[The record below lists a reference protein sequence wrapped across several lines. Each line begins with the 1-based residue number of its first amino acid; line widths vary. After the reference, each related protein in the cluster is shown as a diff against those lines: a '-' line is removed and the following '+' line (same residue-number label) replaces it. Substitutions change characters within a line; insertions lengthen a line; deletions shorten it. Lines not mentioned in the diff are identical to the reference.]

1 MNTIFAKAVRRY
13 DKTAG
18 FLNERADKLNT
29 LFISP
34 TPAAAA
40 VALLTLA
47 VLATAWLTGTALY
60 TPDSWSYLELAK
72 TAFTDHFYKFN
83 TLRSYMPGEYS
94 ASFPFGYPLLIAAA
108 QWLTG
113 WNPFVSVL
121 VNIAV
126 LAATAG
132 VIYATCRQLNMGGLM
147 WLAIAASL
155 AFCPWYMAELLA
167 GRSIPAALLFFLTAF
182 YTFLRGRPFVTGLL
196 LGVCALVRF
205 DFLVYG
211 VCFMAGAAALGRLKM
226 KEIALM
232 PCGFA
237 LGILPWCVF
246 SYMHFDRFWASD
258 NSWVAISSLPAY
270 VLDYPAVPKSTLFQN
285 PGQWAQKVLA
295 CVPGAIRSIPAA
307 GLGFTALPVFAAVLA
322 LRWQAFGEYE
332 KKRLFLLFLILL
344 AALAPYLA
352 TGYIETRYFTPFVL
366 VFCMALAI
374 ILARTPVTV
383 FKISTAGITLA
394 AVTLTLC
401 VGAGRL
407 YALAR
412 RHAVNQN
419 ETAAQKLAIA
429 RYYECHAKHPESVLI
444 FEKEH
449 ALAAQYGALTGMK
462 TAMSPSNFHGMT
474 DKQRQDYFAFMRP
487 YLLASERCGEK
498 NEPKP

>member
-1 MNTIFAKAVRRY
+1 MNTIFAKAVRQY
-13 DKTAG
+13 AKAAG
-18 FLNERADKLNT
+18 FLNEGADTLNA

-34 TPAAAA
+34 VPAAAA

-47 VLATAWLTGTALY
+47 MLATAWLTGTALY

-83 TLRSYMPGEYS
+83 TLRSYIPGEYS

-126 LAATAG
+126 MAATAG
-132 VIYATCRQLNMGGLM
+132 VIYAICRRLNLGGLM
-147 WLAIAASL
+147 WLAIWASL

-196 LGVCALVRF
+196 LGVCALLRF

-226 KEIALM
+226 KKLVFL

-246 SYMHFDRFWASD
+246 SYMHFGRFWASD

-270 VLDYPAVPKSTLFQN
+270 VLDYPALPKSTLFQN
-285 PGQWAQKVLA
+285 PVQWAQKVLA
-295 CVPGAIRSIPAA
+295 SVPGVIRSIPAA
-307 GLGFTALPVFAAVLA
+307 ALGFTALPFFAAVLV
-322 LRWQAFGEYE
+322 LRWQAFGDYE
-332 KKRLFLLFLILL
+332 KKRLFLLFLLL
-344 AALAPYLA
+344 LTALAPYLA
-352 TGYIETRYFTPFVL
+352 TGYIDTRYFTLFVL
-366 VFCMALAI
+366 GCCMALAI
-374 ILARTPVTV
+374 VLARTPVTV

-394 AVTLTLC
+394 AVTLALC
-401 VGAGRL
+401 VGVGRL
-407 YALAR
+407 YTLAR

-429 RYYECHAKHPESVLI
+429 RYYECHGKHPESVLI
-444 FEKEH
+444 FDQERN
-449 ALAAQYGALTGMK
+449 LAAQYGALTGMK
-462 TAMSPSNFHGMT
+462 TAMPPSNFHEMT
-474 DKQRQDYFAFMRP
+474 GKQRQEYFAFMRP
-487 YLLASERCGEK
+487 YLLASEPCGE
-498 NEPKP
+498 NNGPKP